1 MSIDRTLI
9 RATSAVY
16 AEVLLDAARDGGA
29 ALEVSGQLGQV
40 LAVIRGNVELRDT
53 LTDRILPHETRVA
66 IVREV
71 FASLDEALVGMLA
84 VMVERDEIGLLD
96 RVSEAY
102 TDLVERKL
110 DALILDVTTVVELDD
125 NLRAGIK
132 KKYSAQCGRD
142 VLLREHI
149 DPSLVGGVVLSA
161 HGRRIDAS
169 VVSQL
174 ENARAMLSTV
184 SSGGDG

>member
-1 MSIDRTLI
+1 MSTDRVSI

-16 AEVLLDAARDGGA
+16 AEVLLEAVRDKGM
-29 ALEVSGQLGQV
+29 ALEVSGQLAQA
-40 LAVIRGNVELRDT
+40 LAIIRGNVELHGA
-53 LTDRILPHETRVA
+53 LTDRMFPHETRVA

-71 FASLDEALVGMLA
+71 FVGLDEALIGTLG

-102 TDLVERKL
+102 TALVEQEL

-125 NLRAGIK
+125 DLRASIK
-132 KKYSAQCGRD
+132 KKYSAQCGRN

-149 DPSLVGGVVLSA
+149 DSSLVGGVVLSA

-174 ENARAMLSTV
+174 ENARVVLSTV

>member
-1 MSIDRTLI
+1 MSTDRVSI

-16 AEVLLDAARDGGA
+16 ADVLLAATRDGA
-29 ALEVSGQLGQV
+29 RALDVSGELEQV
-40 LAVIRGNVELRDT
+40 LAIIRGNVELRDT
-53 LTDRILPHETRVA
+53 LTDRVLPQQTRA
-66 IVREV
+66 DIAREV
-71 FASLDEALVGMLA
+71 FAGLDEAVVGMLG
-84 VMVERDEIGLLD
+84 VMVERDDIGLLD

-102 TDLVERKL
+102 TGLVEREL

-125 NLRAGIK
+125 DLRASIK

-174 ENARAMLSTV
+174 ANARAVLSTV

>member
-1 MSIDRTLI
+1 MSTDRVSI

-16 AEVLLDAARDGGA
+16 AEVLLGAVRDKGT
-29 ALEVSGQLGQV
+29 ALDVSGQLEQA
-40 LAVIRGNVELRDT
+40 LAAIRGNVELRDA
-53 LTDRILPHETRVA
+53 LTDRMLPQEMRAA
-66 IVREV
+66 IAREV
-71 FASLDEALVGMLA
+71 FAGLDEAVVGMLG
-84 VMVERDEIGLLD
+84 VMVEREDIGLLD
-96 RVSEAY
+96 RISEAY
-102 TDLVERKL
+102 TGLVEREL

-125 NLRAGIK
+125 NLRASIK
-132 KKYSAQCGRD
+132 KKYSAQGGRD

-174 ENARAMLSTV
+174 ENARVVLSTV